1 MIWAL
6 ILCPN
11 YRGRHFVSYMPE
23 ELLSLHRS
31 PKRTIFSK
39 WGICQSCIGQGN
51 FNNTNGKRF
60 GLSLFG
66 ISKF

>member
-11 YRGRHFVSYMPE
+11 YRGRHFVSYMPD
-23 ELLSLHRS
+23 ELLSFHRS

-39 WGICQSCIGQGN
+39 WEYVNLASDKAFITMPKVSVMVCLC
-51 FNNTNGKRF
+51 
-60 GLSLFG
+60 LC
-66 ISKF
+66 